1 MYLKNLVGKILSR
14 GPVSVTLAVVLSV
27 LVVTAT
33 VGAATT
39 ISTNIN
45 TAGTLTVTGAST
57 LTGDVAAGGALTV
70 TGATALNGS
79 TTIGNAAADNITIAG
94 HATSSQTFATL
105 GNFYVNGYATT
116 TASTGAIATEGAL
129 TVTGATALNGS
140 TTIGNAAA
148 DNITIAGHATSS
160 QTFATLGNF
169 YVNGYATTTA
179 STGAI
184 ATEGGI
190 TVGTGGTAMTRI
202 YKGTCNLT
210 GMDGVHNAST
220 TKAYGCAVTGVVS
233 GDLVFTQLATSTAFA
248 TDTNWQIVGAMAS
261 STAGQVDVLIWH
273 SGQSVAPSV
282 TGVGS
287 STRYLIIR

>member
-1 MYLKNLVGKILSR
+1 MYLKNLVNKITSR

-45 TAGTLTVTGAST
+45 TGGTLVVTGAST
-57 LTGDVAAGGALTV
+57 LTGNVAAEGTLTV

-116 TASTGAIATEGAL
+116 TAS
-129 TVTGATALNGS
+129 S
-140 TTIGNAAA
+140 
-148 DNITIAGHATSS
+148 
-160 QTFATLGNF
+160 
-169 YVNGYATTTA
+169 
-179 STGAI
+179 GAI

-210 GMDGVHNAST
+210 GMDGTQSATT
-220 TKAYGCAVTGVVS
+220 TKAYPCAVTGVVS
-233 GDLVFTQLATSTAFA
+233 TDTVFVTLATSTAQFA
-248 TDTNWQIVGAMAS
+248 NGWILVGAKAS
-261 STAGQVDVLIWH
+261 TTAGNIDVVISNLT
-273 SGQSVAPSV
+273 GTDRVPSV

-287 STRYLIIR
+287 STQYLIIR